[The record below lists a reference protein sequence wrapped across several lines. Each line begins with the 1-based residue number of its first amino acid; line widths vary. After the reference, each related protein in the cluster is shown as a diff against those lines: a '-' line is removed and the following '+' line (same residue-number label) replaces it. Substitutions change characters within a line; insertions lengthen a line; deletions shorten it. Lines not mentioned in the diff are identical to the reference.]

1 MSQAGVSTISELF
14 SATAVAPFGLPLD
27 PYEVKSRTLS
37 TKYNIIQGALYLLS
51 SNIFNYALPT
61 VSESDENLIQ
71 LWSNLKR
78 KNFSNEIPKLHN
90 LDISTDSGNLLLG
103 YLKNFKGSATLN
115 ASVDAL
121 LNFAPVLVSHSNNE
135 YHSLPL
141 SIQLSTVSYNFEKN
155 QLVSTYSEALSIA
168 KSLRLPVL
176 TSTTAL
182 EAQLFTLVSIV
193 LSKFNIANIHL
204 FNGLE
209 SIRSNESLSG
219 LLSSSELKHL
229 SDKLYNSL
237 KADILSVNPTEIV
250 SLALNKLNEIQGS
263 DYQVFKFY
271 GNKKAEVVYAIYPTE
286 ESISALV
293 ESVGTESEFGFI
305 LVKSPIPFASKQFN
319 SLVSADVKKIVVV
332 SEFLNDSTSSLKLD
346 IQASLFF
353 ESRFHTQVV
362 NDTFDFVVKK
372 FASSFSSASSAA
384 SYKFLLNDNSKFIE
398 LPAKLAHALS
408 LTQELDVKFR
418 PVYDNTVNAGL
429 FQADIQTS
437 SVYDYSGKFDF
448 IVVEDTNI
456 LNSVDVFSLLKS
468 GGKLLVINNEETVF
482 DESKIIE
489 KSLSVKVKKILAQ
502 SKSNLDFL
510 DLNVIGEVD
519 GTKGRTASIAIQ
531 TAFWSLNYPSWD
543 KHSVVTKILQFFGSE
558 AELLASVIADQVE
571 NVKANGFK
579 EIKFDFEWEKLED
592 AEIEGSEEGDVFAI
606 VRETSFKP
614 NPREAFIDNMTVKTE
629 RKTDLT
635 KKLMFK
641 EAYGTTSSLRPDQP
655 VENFVVKVKENKR
668 LTPGDYDR
676 NIFHIEFDVSGT
688 GLTYNIG
695 EALGIHGRNNADLVD
710 EFIQMYGL
718 DGDELIEVVSKDSHE
733 VLEVR
738 TLRHSLIENLDLF
751 GKPPKRFYEALVE
764 HATDETEKKK
774 LEQLISPAGGALFK
788 KFQEEEF
795 YTFADIFE
803 LFKSVRPAAQELVQ
817 IISPL
822 KRREYSIA
830 SSQKLHPTEVHLLI
844 VVVDWVDKKGR
855 KRYGQCS
862 KYISDLRVGDELV
875 VSVKPSIM
883 KLPPLTTQP
892 IVMAGLGTGL
902 APFKA
907 FIEERQYQLE
917 HGAEIGEIYLYLG
930 SRHKRQ
936 EYLYGE
942 YWEAYMDADVLTH
955 LGAAF
960 SRDQVKKVYIQD
972 KIRENLDELTD
983 LIINKNGHFYLCGP
997 TWPVP
1002 DISACLQDMF
1012 AADAAHR
1019 GVKIDAAKAVE
1030 DLKEE
1035 GKYVLEV
1042 Y

>member
-1 MSQAGVSTISELF
+1 MSQAAASTISELF
-14 SATAVAPFGLPLD
+14 SATAVSPFGLPLD
-27 PYEVKSRTLS
+27 PYEVKGKTLS
-37 TKYNIIQGALYLLS
+37 TKYNIILGTSYLLS

-61 VSESDENLIQ
+61 AGNEENLIQ

-78 KNFSNEIPKLHN
+78 KNFLDEIPNLHN

-121 LNFAPVLVSHSNNE
+121 INFAPVLISHSNNE

-141 SIQLSTVSYNFEKN
+141 SIQLSTVSYDFEKN
-155 QLVSTYSEALSIA
+155 ELISTYSQALSIA

-176 TSTTAL
+176 TSTNAL

-209 SIRSNESLSG
+209 SIRASESLAG
-219 LLSSSELKHL
+219 LLSSAELKNL
-229 SDKLYNSL
+229 SGKLYNSL
-237 KADILSVNPTEIV
+237 KADILSVNPTEVI
-250 SLALNKLNEIQGS
+250 SLALKKLNEIYGS
-263 DYQVFKFY
+263 NFQVFKFF
-271 GNKKAEVVYAIYPTE
+271 GNKKAEVVYAVYPTE
-286 ESISALV
+286 ESISSLI
-293 ESVGTESEFGFI
+293 ESIDSNNEYGFI
-305 LVKSPIPFASKQFN
+305 LIKSPIPFASKEFN
-319 SLVSADVKKIVVV
+319 SLVSADVKKIVAV
-332 SEFLNDSTSSLKLD
+332 SENLNDSTSSLKLD

-353 ESRFHTQVV
+353 ESRFHVQVV
-362 NDTFDFVVKK
+362 SDTFDSVVDK
-372 FASSFSSASSAA
+372 FATTSSSETAT
-384 SYKFLLNDNSKFIE
+384 YRFLLNDNSKFIE

-408 LTQELDVKFR
+408 LTQNLDVKFR
-418 PVYDNTVNAGL
+418 PVCDNTVNAGL
-429 FQADIQTS
+429 FQADIQTGS
-437 SVYDYSGKFDF
+437 GFDYSGKFNF

-456 LNSVDVFSLLKS
+456 LNSLDVFSQLKAD
-468 GGKLLVINNEETVF
+468 GKLIVLNNDETVF
-482 DESKIIE
+482 DEAKIID
-489 KSLSVKVKKILAQ
+489 KSLSVKVKKILA
-502 SKSNLDFL
+502 SLKSNLEFL

-519 GTKGRTASIAIQ
+519 ETKGRTESIAIQ
-531 TAFWSLNYPSWD
+531 TAFWSLNYPAWD
-543 KHSVVTKILQFFGSE
+543 KHAVVTKILQFFGSE

-571 NVKANGFK
+571 NVKANGLK
-579 EIKFDFEWEKLED
+579 QIKYDSEWAKLEI
-592 AEIEGSEEGDVFAI
+592 AEDSEEGDDEFLV
-606 VRETSFKP
+606 VKETSFKP
-614 NPREAFIDNMTVKTE
+614 NPREAFIDNTTVKVE
-629 RKTDLT
+629 NKTDLT
-635 KKLMFK
+635 KKLLFK
-641 EAYGTTSSLRPDQP
+641 EAYNTTTSLRPDQP
-655 VENFVVKVKENKR
+655 VENFVVRVKENKR
-668 LTPGDYDR
+668 LTPSDYDR

-695 EALGIHGRNNADLVD
+695 EALGIHGRNNADLVE
-710 EFIQMYGL
+710 EFIEMYGL
-718 DGDELIEVVSKDSHE
+718 DGDELIEVVSKDNHDI
-733 VLEVR
+733 LEVR
-738 TLRHSLIENLDLF
+738 TLRQSLIENLDLF
-751 GKPPKRFYEALVE
+751 GKPPKRFYESLVE
-764 HATDETEKKK
+764 YASDETEKKK
-774 LEQLISPAGGALFK
+774 LEQLISPAGGALFR

-803 LFKSVRPAAQELVQ
+803 LFKSVRPSAQELVQ

-830 SSQKLHPTEVHLLI
+830 SSQKLHPNEVHLLI
-844 VVVDWVDKKGR
+844 VVVDWVDNRGR

-862 KYISDLRVGDELV
+862 KYISDLKVGDELV

-942 YWEAYMDADVLTH
+942 YWEAYMDAGVLTH

-960 SRDQVKKVYIQD
+960 SRDQAKKVYIQD
-972 KIRENLDELTD
+972 KIRENLEELQD
-983 LIINKNGHFYLCGP
+983 LIINKDGHFYLCGP

-1002 DISACLQDMF
+1002 DISACLQDVY
-1012 AADAAHR
+1012 AADAAKR

>member
-155 QLVSTYSEALSIA
+155 QLVSTDSEALSIA

-429 FQADIQTS
+429 FQADIQTG

-641 EAYGTTSSLRPDQP
+641 EAYGTTSALRPDQP